1 MSIREQLVSAATKA
15 GGSFKSIDDRK
26 RHANQLAD
34 YLMANNIQ
42 IRTPEQLKQK
52 HVIGWIAAAK
62 DDGNKDRSL
71 QNKLTSVRT
80 LLRAAGLDRKA
91 DAILTK
97 EFGCDNACRDGVR
110 QALPRLT
117 IMAMIKLVKAT
128 DPGVGAGLDLQANLG
143 LRQLEAIRG
152 GRLDT
157 LKRWERELCVPGG
170 RLRVLEGSKTKRERF
185 VLPVNREE
193 TLRAVREAIA
203 VAQRHK
209 SGRLIEIRDLKSAVN
224 HYNYVAAKVG
234 FIGVHSPHS
243 LRYAW
248 AQEAFERYLAAGL
261 SDREA
266 AIAVGHDLGHGDGR
280 GRFIKR
286 VYCQAKHRPSE
297 TVQPTAEPELEP
309 ST

>member
-1 MSIREQLVSAATKA
+1 MSIRQELVSAATKA

-42 IRTPEQLKQK
+42 IRTLEQLKQK
-52 HVIGWIAAAK
+52 HVMGWIAAAK

-80 LLRAAGLDRKA
+80 LLRAVGLDRKA

-110 QALPRLT
+110 QALPRPT
-117 IMAMIKLVKAT
+117 IMAMIKQVKAT
-128 DPGVGAGLDLQANLG
+128 DPGVGACLDLQASLG
-143 LRQLEAIRG
+143 LRQLEAIRCG
-152 GRLDT
+152 ILDT
-157 LKRWERELCVPGG
+157 LIRWERELCVLGG
-170 RLRVLEGSKTKRERF
+170 RVRVLEGTKGKRERF

-193 TLRAVREAIA
+193 TLLAVREAIT
-203 VAQRHK
+203 VAKRHK
-209 SGRLIEIRDLKSAVN
+209 GGRLIVNPNLKSTVN
-224 HYNYVAAKVG
+224 HYNYEAAKVG
-234 FIGVHSPHS
+234 FVGLHSPHS

-248 AQEAFERYLAAGL
+248 AQYAYERYLAAGL
-261 SDREA
+261 SEREA
-266 AIAVGHDLGHGDGR
+266 AIAVALDLGHGDGR

-286 VYCQAKHRPSE
+286 VYCQTKH
-297 TVQPTAEPELEP
+297 QPIKNL
-309 ST
+309 